1 MAGDAALQKI
11 ADTLTNSCLGS
22 DDLVARYGGEEFA
35 VILPN
40 TRLDE
45 LHAIA
50 ARIIR
55 NVKFL
60 DIPHR
65 ASDYDGKLTVS
76 IGMACMEL
84 NPSRHDAAPQSKEIA
99 LSLVQQADKALYQAK
114 ASGRN
119 CAKL

>member
-1 MAGDAALQKI
+1 M
-11 ADTLTNSCLGS
+11 
-22 DDLVARYGGEEFA
+22 ARYGGEEFA

-45 LHAIA
+45 FHAIA

-60 DIPHR
+60 DIPHQ
-65 ASDYDGKLTVS
+65 ASDYDSKLTVS
-76 IGMACMEL
+76 IGMACMEME
-84 NPSRHDAAPQSKEIA
+84 PPRQDAALHSSDSA
-99 LSLVQQADKALYQAK
+99 LSLVQQADKALYRAK

>member
-1 MAGDAALQKI
+1 M
-11 ADTLTNSCLGS
+11 
-22 DDLVARYGGEEFA
+22 ARYGGEEFA

-40 TRLDE
+40 TQLDE

-55 NVKFL
+55 NVKFFNF
-60 DIPHR
+60 PHR
-65 ASDYDGKLTVS
+65 ASDYHGKLTVS
-76 IGMACMEL
+76 IGMASMEL
-84 NPSRHDAAPQSKEIA
+84 NPPRHNPAPRSKESA
-99 LSLVQQADKALYQAK
+99 LSLVQQADRALYQAK

>member
-1 MAGDAALQKI
+1 M
-11 ADTLTNSCLGS
+11 
-22 DDLVARYGGEEFA
+22 ARYGGEEFA

-45 LHAIA
+45 FHAIA

-60 DIPHR
+60 NFPHR
-65 ASDYDGKLTVS
+65 ASDYHGKLTVS
-76 IGMACMEL
+76 IGMASMEL
-84 NPSRHDAAPQSKEIA
+84 NPSRHNAASRSKESA
-99 LSLVQQADKALYQAK
+99 LSLVQQADRALYQAK